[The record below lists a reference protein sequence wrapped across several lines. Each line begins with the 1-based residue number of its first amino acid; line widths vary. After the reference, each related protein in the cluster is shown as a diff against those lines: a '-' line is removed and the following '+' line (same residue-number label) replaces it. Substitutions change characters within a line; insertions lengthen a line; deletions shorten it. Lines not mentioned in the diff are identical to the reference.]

1 MATYDETNSSTMACI
16 ANLATSLTKQGKYT
30 EAESQLQRLRTSSVF
45 SDTSTLLVARAKRV
59 FIFLA

>member
-45 SDTSTLLVARAKRV
+45 SDTSTLARAKRV